1 MFLKNLTE
9 KAGVS
14 GNEKEVRDYI
24 ISEIKDFVDDIYT
37 DRIGNLIVFKK
48 GKNKGTKRIMI
59 TAHMDEVGL
68 MVKEID
74 SAGLIK
80 FIPVGGIDP
89 RVLVSKTVQVGKD
102 KIIGVIGAKPIHLQK
117 KNEWSKV
124 LGIDE
129 LYVDIG
135 AKDKEDAEKKVSVG
149 DYISFYTLYEEIG
162 DNMIKAKALD
172 NRVGCSILMELIKSD
187 VDVDFYGVFTVMEEV
202 GLIGAGPAAFKVEP
216 DIAVILEG
224 TVCYEM
230 PDLESHLI
238 PTKVGEGPAI
248 SLADRT
254 TIYDKKLR
262 ERVVEVAKKNDIK
275 WQYRKTAMG
284 GNDSGKIH
292 TTKSGCSTV
301 TLSVPTR
308 YIHSPVSIISKSDYK
323 STYDLLNAIL
333 PEIDKEAK

>member
-9 KAGVS
+9 KSGVS

-24 ISEIKDFVDDIYT
+24 IYEIKDYVDDIYT

-48 GKNKGTKRIMI
+48 GKNKANKRIMV

-68 MVKEID
+68 MIKEID
-74 SAGLIK
+74 SAGLLK

-89 RVLVSKTVQVGKD
+89 RVLVSKTVEVGKD
-102 KIIGVIGAKPIHLQK
+102 KIVGVIGAKPIHLQK

-129 LYVDIG
+129 LYIDIG
-135 AKDKEDAEKKVSVG
+135 AKDKEDAEKKINIG
-149 DYISFYTLYEEIG
+149 DYVSFLTKYEEIG
-162 DNMIKAKALD
+162 NEMIKAKSLD
-172 NRVGCSILMELIKSD
+172 NRVGCSILMDLLKSHSPL
-187 VDVDFYGVFTVMEEV
+187 DFYGVFTVMEEV
-202 GLIGAGPAAFKVEP
+202 GLIGAGPATFKVEP
-216 DIAVILEG
+216 DLAIILEG

-230 PDLESHLI
+230 PDLESHLT

-254 TIYDKKLR
+254 TVYDRKLR
-262 ERVVEVAKKNDIK
+262 DKVVEIAKNNKIK
-275 WQYRKTAMG
+275 WQYRKTSMG

-308 YIHSPVSIISKSDYK
+308 YIHSPVSVISKEDYD
-323 STYDLLNAIL
+323 STYKLLNAIL
-333 PEIDKEAK
+333 PEIDKGEK

>member
-9 KAGVS
+9 KSGVS

-24 ISEIKDFVDDIYT
+24 IYEIKDYVDDIYT

-48 GKNKGTKRIMI
+48 GKNKANKRIMV

-68 MVKEID
+68 MIKEID
-74 SAGLIK
+74 SAGLLK

-89 RVLVSKTVQVGKD
+89 RVLVSKTVEVGKD
-102 KIIGVIGAKPIHLQK
+102 KIVGVIGAKPIHLQK

-129 LYVDIG
+129 LYIDIG
-135 AKDKEDAEKKVSVG
+135 AKDKEDAEKKINIG
-149 DYISFYTLYEEIG
+149 DYVSFLTKYEEIG
-162 DNMIKAKALD
+162 NEMIKAKALD
-172 NRVGCSILMELIKSD
+172 NRVGCSILMDLLKSHSPL
-187 VDVDFYGVFTVMEEV
+187 DFYGVFTVMEEV
-202 GLIGAGPAAFKVEP
+202 GLIGAGPATFKVEP
-216 DIAVILEG
+216 DLAIILEG

-230 PDLESHLI
+230 PDLESHLT

-254 TIYDKKLR
+254 TVYDRKLR
-262 ERVVEVAKKNDIK
+262 DKVVEIAKDSKIK
-275 WQYRKTAMG
+275 WQYRKTSMG

-308 YIHSPVSIISKSDYK
+308 YIHSPVSVISKEDYD
-323 STYDLLNAIL
+323 STYKLLNAIL
-333 PEIDKEAK
+333 PEIDKGEK